1 MIKLHISSAKRFSQL
16 ALSGLVLSTA
26 LTGCGAIEKWSN
38 NWPLGG
44 DDNYQY
50 PQEADNI
57 PVESWSTP
65 PNTQIKPVIANM
77 APPQGF
83 KPQSIA
89 SNMNSP
95 LGAEEIHMRFQSME
109 QQIAVMRQDMEHIA
123 PLLGRLSIIEKSMRE
138 LSSALNN
145 AYGATPQPAQNTM
158 PQQPQMMPAPTMPQA
173 PAYNTGVPMATNTLP
188 GSPAIM
194 PMHNQQQTNMAP
206 TNAAPK
212 PYIPAVKKAPPKTV
226 TIASVKGI
234 RFGKYKGQD
243 RVVLDLTAAAKFR
256 YDLDNSEKL
265 LIIDLP
271 SASWS
276 AQMAKKITSS
286 GAIAAYN
293 AQPGANGGTQL
304 IFSLKKNA
312 RVSQARALPPNQQY
326 GHRIF
331 IDIE

>member
-1 MIKLHISSAKRFSQL
+1 MIKLHITSAKRLSQL
-16 ALSGLVLSTA
+16 VLSGLVLSTA
-26 LTGCGAIEKWSN
+26 LTGCGAIEKWSD

-77 APPQGF
+77 APAQGL

-89 SNMNSP
+89 ANMNGP
-95 LGAEEIHMRFQSME
+95 LGAEEIRARFLSME

-123 PLLGRLSIIEKSMRE
+123 PLLGRLSVMEQSMRD
-138 LSSALNN
+138 LSTALNN
-145 AYGATPQPAQNTM
+145 AYSATPQSAHSAMPSQQNAQM
-158 PQQPQMMPAPTMPQA
+158 PS
-173 PAYNTGVPMATNTLP
+173 YNNGAAPMATNSLP
-188 GSPAIM
+188 SSASLM
-194 PMHNQQQTNMAP
+194 PMNDQQNTHLAP
-206 TNAAPK
+206 ANAAPK
-212 PYIPAVKKAPPKTV
+212 PYIPPVAKAQPKAV
-226 TIASVKGI
+226 TIASVNNI
-234 RFGKYKGQD
+234 RFGEYKGQD
-243 RVVLDLTAAAKFR
+243 RVVLDLTAPANFR
-256 YDLDNSEKL
+256 YDLDNNEKL

-276 AQMAKKITSS
+276 TQMAKKITSS

-312 RVSQARALPPNQQY
+312 RVSQARALPPNGQY